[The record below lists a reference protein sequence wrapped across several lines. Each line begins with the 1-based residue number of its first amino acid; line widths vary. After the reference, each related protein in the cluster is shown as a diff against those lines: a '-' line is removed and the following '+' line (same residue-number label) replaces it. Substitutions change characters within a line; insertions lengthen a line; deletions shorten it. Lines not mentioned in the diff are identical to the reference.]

1 MLVVGITGEK
11 INATEEEKIE
21 YINMINPDLYIR
33 KVIFDDNAK
42 TTYTYITTDDKG
54 KQVQQTVEGYIPIMI
69 GYYNEKQKE
78 CG

>member
-1 MLVVGITGEK
+1 
-11 INATEEEKIE
+11 
-21 YINMINPDLYIR
+21 MINPDLYIR

-69 GYYNEKQKE
+69 GYYKKDKE